1 MEFYE
6 ALFVFLSGAILHAF
20 ISKILGV
27 SAKIKIYRISLI
39 NCLGITK
46 FAASHAERFLH
57 QTCEGA
63 ADTPY
68 ISSAVEYWKRLSI
81 LSLKNST
88 PPEVWETLG
97 IKDWRDVEKLV
108 KAVEK
113 AGSE

>member
-1 MEFYE
+1 MGFYE
-6 ALFVFLSGAILHAF
+6 ALFIFLSGAALHAF
-20 ISKILGV
+20 ISRILGL
-27 SAKIKIYRISLI
+27 SAKIKIYRVSLI

-46 FAASHAERFLH
+46 FAASHAERFLD
-57 QTCEGA
+57 QACEGTA
-63 ADTPY
+63 ESPY
-68 ISSAVEYWKRLSI
+68 VRSAVEYWKRLSI

-97 IKDWRDVEKLV
+97 INDWRDVEKLI